1 MEMKQ
6 RRTRYWVL
14 AGLVAM
20 LGWTLAGCADSSSSS
35 AGNNGTAN
43 STGDSIGKQVD
54 YKIIGIDAGAGIM
67 QSTEAALKEYDL
79 ADWKLIEGS
88 GAAMTA
94 ALDKAIKKQEPII
107 ITGWTPH
114 WMFAKYELKYLE
126 DPKGIY
132 GGDEEIHTIAR
143 KGLKEDEPSAYK
155 TLDLFEWTAE
165 DMAKVMV
172 DIHDGQEPKDAA
184 KAWIEANTDKV
195 QAWTSGVDKVEG
207 KKLKLGYVAWDSE
220 IASTNIIAS
229 VLENEVGYKVDL
241 IQVEAGPMWTG
252 VANGDVDAIV
262 AAWLPTTHKDYYE
275 RFQNNVDDLG
285 PNLNGTKIGL
295 VVPSYV
301 NIQSIED
308 MKK

>member
-1 MEMKQ
+1 MKQ

-14 AGLVAM
+14 VGLVAM
-20 LGWTLAGCADSSSSS
+20 LGWTLAGCAGSASST
-35 AGNNGTAN
+35 AGNDGTTS

-67 QSTEAALKEYDL
+67 QSTEAALKEYEL
-79 ADWKLIEGS
+79 TDWKLIEGS

-132 GGDEEIHTIAR
+132 GGDEQIHTIAR

-155 TLDLFEWTAE
+155 TLDQFEWTAE

-172 DIHDGQEPKDAA
+172 DVHDGQEPMDAA

-195 QAWTSGVDKVEG
+195 QTWTSGVDKVEG

-220 IASTNIIAS
+220 IASTHIIAS

-301 NIQSIED
+301 SIKSIED
-308 MKK
+308 MRK

>member
-1 MEMKQ
+1 MKQ

-20 LGWTLAGCADSSSSS
+20 LGWTLAGCTDSSSST
-35 AGNNGTAN
+35 AGNDGTAS

-79 ADWKLIEGS
+79 TDWKLIEGS

-155 TLDLFEWTAE
+155 TLDRFEWTAE

-195 QAWTSGVDKVEG
+195 QAWTSGVDKVAG

-262 AAWLPTTHKDYYE
+262 AAWLPTTHKDYTD

-285 PNLNGTKIGL
+285 PNLKGTKIGL

-301 NIQSIED
+301 SIQSIED
-308 MKK
+308 LKK